1 MRSVHEGCCGLDVRK
16 KTVVAWVI
24 TPEVQEGRSFST
36 MTKDLLALADWLA
49 GHRVTQVAMESAG
62 VYRKPVYNPRSWPGA
77 GYIGGRVRRHG
88 G

>member
-1 MRSVHEGCCGLDVRK
+1 MDIILERCCGLDVRK

-49 GHRVTQVAMESAG
+49 GHRATG
-62 VYRKPVYNPRSWPGA
+62 
-77 GYIGGRVRRHG
+77 
-88 G
+88 

>member
-1 MRSVHEGCCGLDVRK
+1 MVTHRPAVSQLGRESDAIAFTKGAAGLDVHK

-49 GHRVTQVAMESAG
+49 GHRATG
-62 VYRKPVYNPRSWPGA
+62 
-77 GYIGGRVRRHG
+77 
-88 G
+88 